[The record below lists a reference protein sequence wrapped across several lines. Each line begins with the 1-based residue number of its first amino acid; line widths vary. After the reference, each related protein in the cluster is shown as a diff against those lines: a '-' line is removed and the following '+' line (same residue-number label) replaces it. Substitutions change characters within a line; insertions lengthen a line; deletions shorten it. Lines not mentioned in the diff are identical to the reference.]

1 MRTQRIPYDHDH
13 QTENED
19 RQAYKASAAL
29 RELVAGTTE
38 QQRLAIG
45 RWISE
50 QAILADARG
59 CGGGAY
65 EAMVTMADDVT
76 YCTR

>member
-59 CGGGAY
+59 CHGVSEDLA
-65 EAMVTMADDVT
+65 TMADDVT

>member
-1 MRTQRIPYDHDH
+1 MRIQRIPYDHDH

-59 CGGGAY
+59 CHGVS
-65 EAMVTMADDVT
+65 EALATMADDVT